1 MVVQDEINIQ
11 ESGIN
16 QKSNNT
22 MSVMLF
28 TRATF
33 VKKKP
38 CLVARI
44 VSFDTAGLHL
54 LTFHTLESYQSKD
67 IELDLSHVI
76 SY

>member
-11 ESGIN
+11 ESSIN

-22 MSVMLF
+22 MSVMLCKG
-28 TRATF
+28 AVF
-33 VKKKP
+33 VKKDS

-44 VSFDTAGLHL
+44 VLFDTAGLHL
-54 LTFHTLESYQSKD
+54 LIFRILEPYPSKD

-76 SY
+76 SH